1 MNVSVPKETA
11 AGERRVALVPE
22 VVERLVQNGLQVTVE
37 SGAGE
42 GAHHPDAAYE
52 EAGATIGDGFS
63 GDVVAKVAPPSA
75 EEIGRLGAGLRPDRL
90 PRSRS
95 RPPTPSAALADRG
108 VTSFAMEAIPR
119 ITRAQS
125 MDALSSQATVSGYRA
140 ALIAAQELPRFFP
153 MLTTA
158 AGTIRPAKVLVLGAG
173 VAGLQAIATTR
184 RLGAVVQA
192 FDVRSAVKEQIES
205 LGARFLELDMGLED
219 AEAAGGYARQL
230 TDEEQQRQRELL
242 AEEIG
247 KMDAVIS
254 TAAVPGRRAPL
265 LVTEQA
271 VKNMSPGSV
280 IVDLAAE
287 TGGNCELTEAG
298 ETVVKED
305 VTIAGPL
312 NLPATMPDHASSLYA
327 RNVQSLLA
335 LMVKEGELSLD
346 FEDEVIAGACITRD
360 GQIVHEGA
368 KQAAGVDGLAMDLL
382 TELTILVLAAFVGFE
397 VISKVPNTLHTP
409 LMSATNAIHGIV
421 LLGGLYL
428 IGAADGFLERAP
440 ARDRDRVR
448 HDQRG
453 RRLPRDRPHA
463 RDVQSRRSATDV
475 PSATLPP
482 GPGLHPVALH
492 RRLRAASSSACGC

>member
-1 MNVSVPKETA
+1 MIVSVPKESA
-11 AGERRVALVPE
+11 PGETRVALVPE
-22 VVERLVQNGLQVTVE
+22 VADRLVKAGVE
-37 SGAGE
+37 VIVETGAGAA
-42 GAHHPDAAYE
+42 AHQPDSDYV
-52 EAGATIGDGFS
+52 EAGAQVGDGWS
-63 GDVVAKVAPPSA
+63 GEVVAKVAPPSA
-75 EEIGRLGAGLRPDRL
+75 EEIARLGQGSVLVGFLQPLTAGDTVR
-90 PRSRS
+90 
-95 RPPTPSAALADRG
+95 ALAEAG

-158 AGTIRPAKVLVLGAG
+158 AGTVRPAKVLVLGAG
-173 VAGLQAIATTR
+173 VAGLQAIATAR

-230 TDEEQQRQRELL
+230 TDEEQAKQRDLL
-242 AEEIG
+242 AIEIG

-271 VKNMSPGSV
+271 VRNMKPGSV

-287 TGGNCELTEAG
+287 TGGNCELTEPG

-312 NLPATMPDHASSLYA
+312 NLPASMPDHASSLYS
-327 RNVQSLLA
+327 RNVQSLLE
-335 LMVKEGELSLD
+335 LMVKEGELTLD
-346 FEDEVIAGACITRD
+346 FGDEVLAGACITRD
-360 GQIVHEGA
+360 GEIVHEGA
-368 KQAAGVDGLAMDLL
+368 RAAAGV
-382 TELTILVLAAFVGFE
+382 AA
-397 VISKVPNTLHTP
+397 
-409 LMSATNAIHGIV
+409 
-421 LLGGLYL
+421 
-428 IGAADGFLERAP
+428 
-440 ARDRDRVR
+440 
-448 HDQRG
+448 
-453 RRLPRDRPHA
+453 
-463 RDVQSRRSATDV
+463 
-475 PSATLPP
+475 
-482 GPGLHPVALH
+482 
-492 RRLRAASSSACGC
+492 

>member
-1 MNVSVPKETA
+1 MIVSVPKEIA
-11 AGERRVALVPE
+11 AGETRVALVPE
-22 VVERLVQNGLQVTVE
+22 VAERLVKSGLKITV
-37 SGAGE
+37 
-42 GAHHPDAAYE
+42 
-52 EAGATIGDGFS
+52 EAGAGAGAHYPDSAYVEAGAEVGDGFS
-63 GDVVAKVAPPSA
+63 GEVVAKVAPPGG
-75 EEIGRLGAGLRPDRL
+75 EEIGRLGPGSVLVGFLQPLTASDTVR
-90 PRSRS
+90 
-95 RPPTPSAALADRG
+95 ALADAG

-158 AGTIRPAKVLVLGAG
+158 AGTVRPAKVLVLGAG
-173 VAGLQAIATTR
+173 VAGLQAIATAR

-230 TDEEQQRQRELL
+230 TEEEQGKQRDLL
-242 AEEIG
+242 AIEIG

-271 VKNMSPGSV
+271 VRNMKPGSV

-287 TGGNCELTEAG
+287 MGGNCELTEPG
-298 ETVVKED
+298 ETVVRED

-312 NLPATMPDHASSLYA
+312 NLPASMPDHASSLYA
-327 RNVQSLLA
+327 RNVQSLLE

-346 FEDEVIAGACITRD
+346 FDDEVIAGACITRD

-368 KQAAGVDGLAMDLL
+368 RAAAGV
-382 TELTILVLAAFVGFE
+382 AA
-397 VISKVPNTLHTP
+397 
-409 LMSATNAIHGIV
+409 
-421 LLGGLYL
+421 
-428 IGAADGFLERAP
+428 
-440 ARDRDRVR
+440 
-448 HDQRG
+448 
-453 RRLPRDRPHA
+453 
-463 RDVQSRRSATDV
+463 
-475 PSATLPP
+475 
-482 GPGLHPVALH
+482 
-492 RRLRAASSSACGC
+492 